1 MKADIIVYLK
11 IGQTN
16 RMISENIHPF
26 FQGYKFFGFVHRG
39 GDEKKTENTLE
50 AFQYSSDLGFVF
62 METDV
67 QSTSD
72 GRVVI
77 FHDADLKRI
86 AGIDKKIKDLTFDE
100 VTNIDLINGGKIPSL
115 EETLFSFPNLRFNID
130 IKTNS
135 AVEESIKII
144 KSQEALT
151 RVCLASFSNK
161 RIRRIRKLAG
171 SQSCTS
177 MSQLEVVNA
186 IFHVLAEN
194 LGSGIN
200 LRRKMRGDEAY
211 FKSKWMRATI
221 PFNGI
226 PDCAQ
231 VPVGQWG
238 IPIVTQSFIRIMN
251 LLGKFVHVWTIDE
264 PEEMNRLIDLG
275 VDGLMTDKPSILKS
289 TLIDRGLFNY

>member
-1 MKADIIVYLK
+1 LKADIIVYLK

-39 GDEKKTENTLE
+39 GDEEKTENTLE

-200 LRRKMRGDEAY
+200 LRRKIRGDEAY
-211 FKSKWMRATI
+211 FKSKWMRTTI

>member
-1 MKADIIVYLK
+1 
-11 IGQTN
+11 
-16 RMISENIHPF
+16 MISENIHPF

-39 GDEKKTENTLE
+39 GDEEKTENTLE

-77 FHDADLKRI
+77 FHDDDLKRI
-86 AGIDKKIKDLTFDE
+86 AGLDKKIKDLTFDE

-144 KSQEALT
+144 KSHEALT

-211 FKSKWMRATI
+211 FKSKWMRTTI

>member
-1 MKADIIVYLK
+1 MKADIIVNLK

-16 RMISENIHPF
+16 SMISENIHPF

-144 KSQEALT
+144 KSHEALT

-211 FKSKWMRATI
+211 FKSKWMRTTI

>member
-1 MKADIIVYLK
+1 LKADIIVYLK

-211 FKSKWMRATI
+211 FKSKWMRTTI

-231 VPVGQWG
+231 VPVCQWG

>member
-211 FKSKWMRATI
+211 FKSKWMRTTI

>member
-1 MKADIIVYLK
+1 LKADIIVYLK

-39 GDEKKTENTLE
+39 GDEEKTENTLE

-211 FKSKWMRATI
+211 FKSKWMRTTI

>member
-39 GDEKKTENTLE
+39 GDEEKTENTLE

-161 RIRRIRKLAG
+161 RIRKIRKLAG

-211 FKSKWMRATI
+211 FKSKWMRTTI

>member
-1 MKADIIVYLK
+1 LKADIIVYLK

-171 SQSCTS
+171 SQACTS

-211 FKSKWMRATI
+211 FKSKWMRTTI

>member
-1 MKADIIVYLK
+1 
-11 IGQTN
+11 
-16 RMISENIHPF
+16 MISENIHPF

-171 SQSCTS
+171 PQSCTS

-211 FKSKWMRATI
+211 FKSKWMRTTI